1 MHMHRACKIGLMLVC
16 LGQSQLSLATL
27 LPESIGIGLGYAKDA
42 HENIALE
49 ASWFEQADWQVRGRL
64 EHGLYSRTHQI
75 GWVEFAESFER
86 NSLGLFVDR
95 KLAEG
100 LYLSSGLLHF
110 DQASHWVASP
120 RADAVYKLNGRYYAG
135 IQLGKPQA
143 DIDYQP
149 IVPYLGIHWAVS
161 LPDPK
166 WSINA
171 EVGVLFGLD
180 PSLTMYS
187 DNPANLPLLNTD
199 LQFEA
204 DKYVARLKSNGEFLE
219 RTAPRASITATYHF

>member
-1 MHMHRACKIGLMLVC
+1 MYILKACKIGLL
-16 LGQSQLSLATL
+16 LGFLSQSPLLLATWQ
-27 LPESIGIGLGYAKDA
+27 PDSIGIGLGYAKDA
-42 HENIALE
+42 HENLALE

-86 NSLGLFVDR
+86 TSLGLFVDR

-110 DQASHWVASP
+110 DQASHWTASP
-120 RADAVYKLNGRYYAG
+120 KADAVYKLNGRYYSG
-135 IQLGKPQA
+135 VQLGKPQA

-149 IVPYLGIHWAVS
+149 IVPYLGIRWAAS

-166 WSINA
+166 WSINVEA
-171 EVGVLFGLD
+171 GALFGLD

-187 DNPANLPLLNTD
+187 DNPANLPLLNVD

>member
-1 MHMHRACKIGLMLVC
+1 MYILKACKIGLL
-16 LGQSQLSLATL
+16 LGFLSQSPLLLATWQL
-27 LPESIGIGLGYAKDA
+27 DSIGIGLGYAKDA
-42 HENIALE
+42 HENLALE

-86 NSLGLFVDR
+86 TSLGLFVDR

-110 DQASHWVASP
+110 DQASHWTASP
-120 RADAVYKLNGRYYAG
+120 KADAVYKLNGRYYSG
-135 IQLGKPQA
+135 VQLGKPQA

-149 IVPYLGIHWAVS
+149 IVPYLGIRWAVS

-166 WSINA
+166 WSINVEA
-171 EVGVLFGLD
+171 GALFGLD

-187 DNPANLPLLNTD
+187 DNPANLPLLNVD